1 MKMENKQT
9 NQEKQKNVEKH
20 TLFLIKFS
28 KTTNNR
34 KIKIRFPK
42 SPISQTQRDFQSL
55 SVGLGSALLN
65 HEKFVERIGAYLL
78 FGLFSRYLLSKSS
91 KLFF

>member
-42 SPISQTQRDFQSL
+42 PPISQTQRDFQSL
-55 SVGLGSALLN
+55 SVGLGCALLN
-65 HEKFVERIGAYLL
+65 HEKFVERIGAYPL
-78 FGLFSRYLLSKSS
+78 FGLFSRYILSKSS
-91 KLFF
+91 KMFF